1 MNIILDAFGGDNA
14 PKAIVGGAVQAVNE
28 YSDIKIILTG
38 KADLINEELVLY
50 NYDKSKIEVVNA
62 SEVIEMAESPVDAI
76 KKKTDSSLVVGFNL
90 LKEGRG
96 QAFITAGSTG
106 ATVAGATLIVRRIK
120 GVKRPALAP
129 VMPTTKGNGVLLIDC
144 GANVDCKPSY
154 IAQFAQMGSIYMN
167 KAHGVLNPRVGLL
180 NNGAEEEK
188 GNIQTKE
195 AHAILKGMPVN
206 FVGNVEARNINTGDY
221 DVIACDGFAGNVA
234 LKMMEGAAQTI
245 TTMLKEE
252 LYANFKSKIGALL
265 AKGAFVR
272 FKKRMDYTEYGGALL
287 LGVNGCVIK
296 AHGSSNAHAI
306 KSAVNQA
313 REFIIGDL
321 VNIIKEE
328 IIKVELED

>member
-14 PKAIVGGAVQAVNE
+14 PKAIVEGAVQAVNA
-28 YSDIKIILTG
+28 YSDIKVILTG
-38 KADLINEELVLY
+38 KEELIKEELALY
-50 NYDKSKIEVVNA
+50 NYDRSKIQVVNA
-62 SEVIEMAESPVDAI
+62 TQVIDMAESPVEAI
-76 KKKTDSSLVVGFNL
+76 KRKNDSSLVVGFNL
-90 LKEGRG
+90 LKEGKG

-129 VMPTTKGNGVLLIDC
+129 VMPTTKGTGVLLIDC

-154 IAQFAQMGSIYMN
+154 LAQFAQMGSIYMS
-167 KAHGVLNPRVGLL
+167 KAQGVLNPRVGLL

-188 GNIQTKE
+188 GNMLTKE
-195 AHAILKGMPVN
+195 AYAILKGMPLN
-206 FVGNVEARNINTGDY
+206 FVGNVEARNVNSGDY
-221 DVIACDGFAGNVA
+221 DVVACDGFAGNIA

-245 TTMLKEE
+245 TSMLKEE
-252 LYANFKSKIGALL
+252 LYKNFKSKIGALL
-265 AKGAFVR
+265 AKGAFR
-272 FKKRMDYTEYGGALL
+272 RLKKRMDYTEYGGALL

-296 AHGSSNAHAI
+296 AHGSSNARAI

-328 IIKVELED
+328 ITKVED

>member
-1 MNIILDAFGGDNA
+1 LNIILDAFGGDNA
-14 PKAIVGGAVQAVNE
+14 PKAIVEGAVQAVNA
-28 YSDIKIILTG
+28 YSDIKVILTG
-38 KADLINEELVLY
+38 KEELIKEELALY
-50 NYDKSKIEVVNA
+50 NYDRSKIQVVNA
-62 SEVIEMAESPVDAI
+62 TQVIDMAESPVEAI
-76 KKKTDSSLVVGFNL
+76 KRKNDSSLVVGFNL
-90 LKEGRG
+90 LKEGKG

-129 VMPTTKGNGVLLIDC
+129 VMPTTKGTGVLLIDC

-154 IAQFAQMGSIYMN
+154 LAQFAQMGSIYMS
-167 KAHGVLNPRVGLL
+167 KAQGVLNPRVGLL

-188 GNIQTKE
+188 GNMLTKE
-195 AHAILKGMPVN
+195 AYAILKGMPLN
-206 FVGNVEARNINTGDY
+206 FVGNVEARNVNSGDY
-221 DVIACDGFAGNVA
+221 DVVACDGFAGNIA

-245 TTMLKEE
+245 TSMLKEE
-252 LYANFKSKIGALL
+252 LYKNFKSKIGALL
-265 AKGAFVR
+265 AKGAFR
-272 FKKRMDYTEYGGALL
+272 RLKKRMDYTEYGGALL

-296 AHGSSNAHAI
+296 AHGSSNARAI

-328 IIKVELED
+328 ITKVED